1 MTQEK
6 GFSRRQFLAASMA
19 GVATLSLPTLVQAR
33 GVDLTLLTQLNPSRF
48 IAGLLLSIAKSVI
61 VQQAS
66 DAIVDA
72 LVDGKK
78 WEQYKHT
85 LSTCAGLCG
94 HETLRPDNY
103 KAAIVV
109 MGVADYHAYKER
121 ERQRQLEL
129 LLSDQAQMQRFQ
141 NALDYLRDEHI
152 EVQLANMEYARVL
165 GADVTPDKL
174 LSVQGNLAAGRDQLQ
189 HYAGLIE
196 ATGTTAFNQW
206 KVA

>member
-1 MTQEK
+1 MAQEK
-6 GFSRRQFLAASMA
+6 GFSRRQFLAASMM
-19 GVATLSLPTLVQAR
+19 GVATLSLPALVQAR
-33 GVDLTLLTQLNPSRF
+33 GIDLALLTQLNPSRF

-94 HETLRPDNY
+94 RETLHPDNY

-121 ERQRQLEL
+121 ERQKQLEL
-129 LLSDQAQMQRFQ
+129 LLSDPAQMQRFQ

-165 GADVTPDKL
+165 GAGVTPDQL
-174 LSVQGNLAAGRDQLQ
+174 LGIQGNLAAGRDQVQ
-189 HYAGLIE
+189 HYAGLID
-196 ATGTTAFNQW
+196 ATGSTAFNHW